1 VLACPT
7 HERHDIGLLA
17 LCLVLRREGWSAAF
31 LGADTPVPDVVDT
44 VRELGAG
51 VAVLAGTEPHMF
63 AAQLEQ
69 YAGDLARLPSG
80 TTLALG
86 GPAATASLA
95 SRHGAVHLASDPFT
109 AAADLDRMHARVP
122 VRTDA

>member
-1 VLACPT
+1 MLACPT

-17 LCLVLRREGWSAAF
+17 LGLVLRREGWSVTF

-44 VRELGAG
+44 ARDVGAA
-51 VAVLAGTEPHMF
+51 VVVLAGTEPHMF

-69 YAGDLARLPSG
+69 HAGDLARLPSG

-86 GPAATASLA
+86 GRAATASLA
-95 SRHGAVHLASDPFT
+95 GRYGAVHLASDPFT
-109 AAADLDRMHARVP
+109 AAADLGGIRGPVP